1 MVVRS
6 FRPGLILI
14 DLNRQNL
21 WSKRESRAYSR
32 LLKGFKVTI
41 VNCRLFKQSMMQNNS
56 FSKNIIRGL
65 SQRINKWTHNP
76 FKEVNLN
83 AVKLVYYKHLNPG
96 PIRSHQLF
104 GKTVYFSNAT
114 EFVAGLKEIFI
125 DKIYSLKLADHPY
138 IIDCGANIGLSV
150 IYMKK
155 QYPNAE
161 IVAFEPDNKNF
172 ELLKKNVEAGR
183 YMNID
188 LRKEAVWI
196 ENTSVHFTST
206 GTTDS
211 HIGAKNAG
219 SVEVKAIRLKDWFTR
234 KIDFLKIDIEGA
246 EYQVMK
252 DIAEKLDLVDN
263 MFVEYHGSFEE
274 NSQFLDM
281 LKTISDKGFHFY
293 FKEAT
298 PVFKQPFHNL

>member
-1 MVVRS
+1 
-6 FRPGLILI
+6 
-14 DLNRQNL
+14 
-21 WSKRESRAYSR
+21 
-32 LLKGFKVTI
+32 
-41 VNCRLFKQSMMQNNS
+41 MMQNNS
-56 FSKNIIRGL
+56 FGKNIIRGIKE
-65 SQRINKWTHNP
+65 RINKWTHNP

-83 AVKLVYYKHLNPG
+83 AVKLVYYKHLDPG
-96 PIRSHQLF
+96 TIRSHQLF

-125 DKIYSLKLADHPY
+125 DKIYSQRLPDHPY

-155 QYPNAE
+155 QYPDAE
-161 IVAFEPDNKNF
+161 IVAFEPDDQNFKILAKNI
-172 ELLKKNVEAGR
+172 EAGG
-183 YMNID
+183 YTNIE

-196 ENTSVHFTST
+196 ENTMIHFSST

-211 HIGAKNAG
+211 RISPKSPG
-219 SVEVKAIRLKDWFTR
+219 SVEVAATRLKDLITR

-246 EYQVMK
+246 ELQVIK

-274 NSQFLDM
+274 NNQFIDM
-281 LKTISDKGFHFY
+281 LKMISNKGFHFY
-293 FKEAT
+293 FREAT
-298 PVFKQPFHNL
+298 PVFKQPFLQPLIKPLFDIQLNIFCFRLNGKTPDTIIKTV